1 MKMETAKMKVGDLQ
15 RESPRARVLRWLEDS
30 IKSGSLPRGAELPT
44 EREIARI
51 VGVATCTAALAMDEA
66 EERGLAVRRH
76 PGARRRY
83 AGTLRGDSLS
93 SSMVFV
99 LAEVR
104 EFGDGATAPGW
115 SDEFLAFDVVRR
127 LSLMGRPVSFFNTKS
142 LPRRGLD
149 ALFEA
154 QPGGMV
160 ATSSVNGDPVA
171 LEALRRCREAGIPA
185 VAYGNALELRDY
197 DRAYSDHRAGSRDL
211 TRWLLA
217 HGRRRI
223 VPFFPLEPSM
233 FWETERIAGYE
244 EAMREAGLEPLPCA
258 VFGSPSVE
266 AMESSVERFRV
277 RTALA
282 FSALAALR
290 RDGPGPDALLCPNDD
305 RARSAVAA
313 IRDLGLVP
321 NRDILVAGYDNSI
334 RPTAE
339 DPTASLRPAV
349 TVDKHNERSAQDIAE
364 LLLARM
370 EGRLPAEPQA
380 RIHAHEV
387 IEVGRTGVSG
397 ATGDQMSRS
406 SRMSQP
412 ASPA

>member
-1 MKMETAKMKVGDLQ
+1 MSGTEKNEENGLP
-15 RESPRARVLRWLEDS
+15 RESPRSRVLRWLDRS
-30 IKSGSLPRGAELPT
+30 LASGEFPPG
-44 EREIARI
+44 REIPSERSIAKLL
-51 VGVATCTAALAMDEA
+51 GVAPNTAAAAMDEA
-66 EERGLAVRRH
+66 ERLGLAVRRE
-76 PGARRRY
+76 GSCKRY
-83 AGTLRGDSLS
+83 AGEARKVGGDSLS

-99 LAEVR
+99 LAEVK
-104 EFGDGATAPGW
+104 EFTSIATAPGW

-127 LSLMGRPVSFFNTKS
+127 LSLMGCPVSFFNTKS

-185 VAYGNALELRDY
+185 VAYGNAPELRGF
-197 DRAYSDHRAGSRDL
+197 DRAYSDHRGGSRDL

-217 HGRRRI
+217 RGRRRI
-223 VPFFPLEPSM
+223 VPFFPLKPSS
-233 FWETERIAGYE
+233 FWETERISGYE

-258 VFGSPSVE
+258 VFGSPGVE

-313 IRDLGLVP
+313 IRELGLVP

-370 EGRLPAEPQA
+370 EGRLPAQPQA
-380 RIHAHEV
+380 RIHEHELV
-387 IEVGRTGVSG
+387 VLNN
-397 ATGDQMSRS
+397 Q
-406 SRMSQP
+406 
-412 ASPA
+412 

>member
-1 MKMETAKMKVGDLQ
+1 MGRKPKKQDLTDVADAP
-15 RESPRARVLRWLEDS
+15 RFSPRVRVLRWLERELA
-30 IKSGSLPRGAELPT
+30 SGRFPRDCEIPS
-44 EREIARI
+44 ERAI
-51 VGVATCTAALAMDEA
+51 VKLLGVAPNTAAVAMDEA
-66 EERGLAVRRH
+66 EARGLVVRRR
-76 PGARRRY
+76 PGARKRY
-83 AGTLRGDSLS
+83 AGTVQRDSLAS
-93 SSMVFV
+93 STIYV
-99 LAEVR
+99 LAEVK

-142 LPRRGLD
+142 LPEGGLD
-149 ALFEA
+149 ALFAA
-154 QPGGMV
+154 QPSGMV

-185 VAYGNALELRDY
+185 VAYGNAPELRGY
-197 DRAYSDHRAGSRDL
+197 DRVYSDHRAGSRDL

-217 HGRRRI
+217 HGRRSI
-223 VPFFPLEPSM
+223 VPFFPLEPSS

-290 RDGPGPDALLCPNDD
+290 RDGPGPDALLCSNDD

-313 IRDLGLVP
+313 IRELGLVP

-334 RPTAE
+334 RPTVE
-339 DPTASLRPAV
+339 DPTVSLRPAV
-349 TVDKHNERSAQDIAE
+349 TVEKHNERSAED
-364 LLLARM
+364 LAALIVARID
-370 EGRLPAEPQA
+370 GTLPPEPQA
-380 RIHAHEV
+380 KIHKHELV
-387 IEVGRTGVSG
+387 EVKAALNSELST
-397 ATGDQMSRS
+397 
-406 SRMSQP
+406 
-412 ASPA
+412 